1 MKAKKFYILLLG
13 ALLSLQVSAERTTFK
28 EQSEN
33 WLQNTGE
40 SGGSGKPGIPGT
52 TDEPDNPKGAPS
64 GSVGDA
70 LGVLLTL
77 AVAYGASRQMRK
89 KSRPRPA

>member
-1 MKAKKFYILLLG
+1 MKAKKFYILMLG

-40 SGGSGKPGIPGT
+40 SNGSGKPGIGGGVTPT
-52 TDEPDNPKGAPS
+52 NDPEGAP

-77 AVAYGASRQMRK
+77 AVAYGAGRQMRK
-89 KSRPRPA
+89 KTHEAMN